1 MSSTKPLATGNTKNA
16 ALQTVVA
23 RITTCQQSLQRQGMN
38 LGSVSKKGNAFWGV
52 LRLIHQHGPMTVP
65 QLAQHRK
72 VSRQR
77 IQVMTD
83 EYVNEGYLTLTENP
97 SHKRSKLVT
106 LTKLGQRE
114 FTNLSEIIFSQIE
127 KTAHEFKKEELQ
139 TAARVLEKLQNLLDK
154 N

>member
-1 MSSTKPLATGNTKNA
+1 MSSTKPLATGNTQSA

-52 LRLIHQHGPMTVP
+52 LRLINQHGSMTVP
-65 QLAQHRK
+65 QIAQHRK

-77 IQVMTD
+77 IQVMID
-83 EYVNEGYLTLTENP
+83 EYVNEGYLILTENP
-97 SHKRSKLVT
+97 SHKRSKLVA

-114 FTNLSEIIFSQIE
+114 FTSLSDIIFSQIE

-139 TAARVLEKLQNLLDK
+139 TAARVLEKLQNLLDE

>member
-65 QLAQHRK
+65 QIAQHRK

-97 SHKRSKLVT
+97 SHKRSKLVA